1 MVKIFEAKTVEEA
14 RALAVAE
21 FGVAEERILFNI
33 IEEPKKG
40 LFGMKGIAKIEASFE
55 LSRAEIARDYIL
67 NITEKM
73 GLEMTATITEVE
85 GGAVIELDGEG
96 AGTIIGKHGDTLDA
110 IQYLASMVCNKGE
123 KDYYRITVDSRG
135 YREKRKAILI
145 ELANKIAKNVLKT
158 GYSATLEPMNPY
170 ERRIIHSA
178 VSEIE
183 GVNSRSV
190 GEEPYRKVVIAS
202 DNPKKGGREY
212 NKGGRNRNFNR
223 DRNDRKRKENYEPKS
238 LDLKTSFEKDYKR
251 PKPEDN
257 LNAGLYGKIEF

>member
-1 MVKIFEAKTVEEA
+1 MVKIFEAKTVDEA
-14 RALAVAE
+14 KKAAVAE
-21 FGVAEERILFNI
+21 FGVGEDRISFNI

-40 LFGMKGIAKIEASFE
+40 LFGMKGVAKVEATFE
-55 LSRAEIARDYIL
+55 PSKAEIARDYIL
-67 NITEKM
+67 SITEKM
-73 GLEMTATITEVE
+73 GLEMTATIEE
-85 GGAVIELDGEG
+85 NEDGAVITLDGEN
-96 AGTIIGKHGDTLDA
+96 AGTIIGKRGDTLDA
-110 IQYLASMVCNKGE
+110 IQYLASMVCNKGQ

-135 YREKRKAILI
+135 YREKRKNILI

-178 VSEIE
+178 VAEIE
-183 GVNSRSV
+183 GVNSRSI
-190 GEEPYRKVVIAS
+190 GEEPYRKVIISS
-202 DNPKKGGREY
+202 DNPKRSGNRRSD
-212 NKGGRNRNFNR
+212 GGRNRNFNR
-223 DRNDRKRKENYEPKS
+223 DRKRPKENFEPKS

>member
-1 MVKIFEAKTVEEA
+1 MVKIFEAKTVDEA
-14 RALAVAE
+14 KQAAVAQ
-21 FGVAEERILFNI
+21 FGVGEDRISFNI

-40 LFGMKGIAKIEASFE
+40 LFGMKGVAKIEATFE
-55 LSRAEIARDYIL
+55 PSKAEIARDYIL
-67 NITEKM
+67 SITEKM
-73 GLEMTATITEVE
+73 GLEMTATIEE
-85 GGAVIELDGEG
+85 NEDGAVITLDGEN
-96 AGTIIGKHGDTLDA
+96 AGTIIGKRGDTLDA
-110 IQYLASMVCNKGE
+110 IQYLASMVCNKGQ

-135 YREKRKAILI
+135 YREKRKNILI

-178 VSEIE
+178 VAEIE
-183 GVNSRSV
+183 GVNSRSI
-190 GEEPYRKVVIAS
+190 GEEPYRKVIISS
-202 DNPKKGGREY
+202 DNPKRSGNRRSD
-212 NKGGRNRNFNR
+212 GGRNRNFNR
-223 DRNDRKRKENYEPKS
+223 DRKRPKENFEPKS

>member
-14 RALAVAE
+14 KQAAVAE
-21 FGVAEERILFNI
+21 FGVSEERIVFNI

-40 LFGMKGIAKIEASFE
+40 LFGMKGIAKLEASFE
-55 LSRAEIARDYIL
+55 PSRAEIARDYIL
-67 NITEKM
+67 SITEKM
-73 GLEMTATITEVE
+73 GLEMTAEIEE
-85 GGAVIELDGEG
+85 NEEGAVITLDGEN
-96 AGTIIGKHGDTLDA
+96 AGTIIGKRGDTLDA
-110 IQYLASMVCNKGE
+110 IQYLASMVCNKGQ

-135 YREKRKAILI
+135 YREKRKNILI

-183 GVNSRSV
+183 GVNSRSI
-190 GEEPYRKVVIAS
+190 GEEPYRKVIIAS
-202 DNPKKGGREY
+202 DNPKRSGNRRSD
-212 NKGGRNRNFNR
+212 NGRNRNFNR
-223 DRNDRKRKENYEPKS
+223 DSKDKKRKENFEPKS